1 MDSSRR
7 CSPLDLIPQHHMNPS
22 GAAVTPL
29 LRFPAYSELNQF
41 NGYRVEHISMKKKIL
56 VFLFAALLAASN
68 MIPAANAFDIIYDLP
83 PISAKL
89 SEGNK
94 TVTVTFETAPSP
106 GEYIMVYSEWDAFKI
121 NEPMTI
127 HTITDRVLVQVVRL
141 DEPAQANVFVSYAP
155 LHTSEGRQIE
165 SKVIGSTGYTTSNQ
179 GNSVSSPQEK
189 LTTNFKG
196 LLIHD
201 ALGNSY
207 ELGDASEEL
216 TILVI
221 GRVNCSLTTGKLRNV
236 RNLLERFNIKDAG
249 IYLLDIDNA
258 KEAVAIYAEQDPD
271 IHVAW
276 HNNSQDYNKLF
287 WEIQREA
294 SSVSGGSA
302 ILPSPCILDRSLQP
316 VYYGAGTGID
326 LSEIESV
333 LSLYGAPESNK
344 PEEKEPGQSG
354 TGHPSTGNTPSGDP
368 PQAGSSDDDALKAK
382 LEELGVD
389 VEKALAALQNGG
401 TYSEQHVTV
410 SFISPGSNSTSGNI
424 PENIPVEELHTDFS
438 KLPVYDVLLLKN
450 NLEKRCRKW

>member
-1 MDSSRR
+1 
-7 CSPLDLIPQHHMNPS
+7 MNPS

-179 GNSVSSPQEK
+179 GNAVTYLWRP
-189 LTTNFKG
+189 
-196 LLIHD
+196 
-201 ALGNSY
+201 A
-207 ELGDASEEL
+207 
-216 TILVI
+216 
-221 GRVNCSLTTGKLRNV
+221 GK
-236 RNLLERFNIKDAG
+236 
-249 IYLLDIDNA
+249 
-258 KEAVAIYAEQDPD
+258 
-271 IHVAW
+271 
-276 HNNSQDYNKLF
+276 
-287 WEIQREA
+287 
-294 SSVSGGSA
+294 
-302 ILPSPCILDRSLQP
+302 PS
-316 VYYGAGTGID
+316 
-326 LSEIESV
+326 
-333 LSLYGAPESNK
+333 
-344 PEEKEPGQSG
+344 
-354 TGHPSTGNTPSGDP
+354 
-368 PQAGSSDDDALKAK
+368 AGSSAFS
-382 LEELGVD
+382 D
-389 VEKALAALQNGG
+389 VPASADYAQAVAWAVQQGITAG
-401 TYSEQHVTV
+401 TSKTTFSPNVTCTRGQIV
-410 SFISPGSNSTSGNI
+410 TFLYRNM
-424 PENIPVEELHTDFS
+424 V
-438 KLPVYDVLLLKN
+438 
-450 NLEKRCRKW
+450 